1 MKPSYALVSSYDL
14 RYVDGTDISDFASL
28 SPVTP
33 EMISDGSDLDP
44 VEGGQQKVRTKY
56 LN

>member
-1 MKPSYALVSSYDL
+1 MTSYALVSSYDL

-28 SPVTP
+28 SSVTP
-33 EMISDGSDLDP
+33 QMISDGSDLDP
-44 VEGGQQKVRTKY
+44 VDGGQQKVWTEY